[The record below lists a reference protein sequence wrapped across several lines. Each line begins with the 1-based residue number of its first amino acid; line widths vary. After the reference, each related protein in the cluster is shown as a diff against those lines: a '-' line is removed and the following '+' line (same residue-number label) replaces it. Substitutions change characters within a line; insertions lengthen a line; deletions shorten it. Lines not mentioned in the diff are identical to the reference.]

1 MKYISTGTW
10 RDLTDGHLYHEGEP
24 FPFDGREVAPERIT
38 ELETAQNR
46 AGFALIRAED
56 VADEGAEAPKEEAP
70 DKAPEEAPEEAKKT
84 AAKKA
89 APRKTT
95 TKKPAKK

>member
-10 RDLTDGHLYHEGEP
+10 RDLTDGHLYHEGEL

-56 VADEGAEAPKEEAP
+56 VADEGAEATKEEAP
-70 DKAPEEAPEEAKKT
+70 EKAPEEAKKT

>member
-1 MKYISTGTW
+1 MRKYFSLMEW
-10 RDLTDGHLYHEGEP
+10 RDNSDGHLYHEGEP

-70 DKAPEEAPEEAKKT
+70 EKAPEEAKKT

>member
-1 MKYISTGTW
+1 MKFISTGTW
-10 RDLTDGHLYHEGEP
+10 RDLTDRHLYHEGDQ
-24 FPFDGREVAPERIT
+24 FPFDGRDVAPERIT

-56 VADEGAEAPKEEAP
+56 VADDGAEAPKAEAP
-70 DKAPEEAPEEAKKT
+70 EKAPEEAKKP

>member
-56 VADEGAEAPKEEAP
+56 VADEGAEAPKAEAP
-70 DKAPEEAPEEAKKT
+70 EKAPEEAKKP